1 MQLDALPA
9 PEIGT
14 LPTKFHA
21 RKKWVA
27 LFTLVEDTKSMYDIW
42 PSGKLLLIVTERH
55 GNMGY

>member
-42 PSGKLLLIVTERH
+42 PSGKLL
-55 GNMGY
+55 